1 MPSKRDYYDI
11 LGVSR
16 NASEEDVRKAFRKKA
31 MEHHPDRNQSEGS
44 SERFKEI
51 SEAYQILGD
60 SEKRTQYDQFG
71 HAGVGNGGFGRGFD
85 QGQSFSGFGDIFD
98 AFFGGFGNPARG
110 RTNARRG
117 ENLQLHLNISFEEA
131 MFGTEK
137 DVSIDRIEQ
146 CALCKGTKS
155 EPGASTSK
163 CSTCNGQGQVRRSAA
178 SVFGQFVQ
186 VVTCPTCR
194 GEGEVIENPCKQCR
208 GTGRQRQKRRIAV
221 KVPAGVDTDSQ
232 IRLSGE
238 GNAGEG
244 NGPAGNLY
252 ILLTV
257 NPHKLFER
265 EGDTILYALPLNI
278 VQASLGDTVD
288 IPTIEGLAPLRIPPG
303 TQTGQI
309 FRLKNKGVAH
319 LDNSGR
325 GDQVVVAKV
334 ITPSKLSERQRELL
348 EEISQELER
357 PSTAEPLPETHR
369 GRDDRSW
376 FERIF
381 GGL

>member
-1 MPSKRDYYDI
+1 
-11 LGVSR
+11 
-16 NASEEDVRKAFRKKA
+16 
-31 MEHHPDRNQSEGS
+31 MEHHPDRNKSEGS

-51 SEAYQILGD
+51 SEAYQVLGD

-71 HAGVGNGGFGRGFD
+71 HAGVGNGDFGRGFD
-85 QGQSFSGFGDIFD
+85 QGSGFGDIFD
-98 AFFGGFGNPARG
+98 AFFGGFGNTTRG
-110 RTNARRG
+110 KTNARRG
-117 ENLQLHLNISFEEA
+117 ENLQLHLTISFEEA

-137 DVSIDRIEQ
+137 DVSIARIEQ
-146 CALCKGTKS
+146 CTLCKGTKS
-155 EPGASTSK
+155 ESGTSRSK

-194 GEGEVIENPCKQCR
+194 GEGEVIEKPCKQCR
-208 GTGRQRQKRRIAV
+208 GTGRQRQNRHIAV

-238 GNAGEG
+238 GNIGEG

-252 ILLTV
+252 IAFTI

-278 VQASLGDTVD
+278 VQASLGDTID
-288 IPTIEGLAPLRIPPG
+288 IPTIEGLVPLRIPPG

-325 GDQVVVAKV
+325 GDQIVVAKV
-334 ITPSKLSERQRELL
+334 LTPAKLSERQRELL

-357 PSTAEPLPETHR
+357 PSTEEPIPGIHQ
-369 GRDDRSW
+369 GRDERGW